1 MLRGMVGKEQTE
13 DLMSPASSWL
23 FIKTKGNLHLAHGI
37 EGLRYEAERLTG
49 PD

>member
-1 MLRGMVGKEQTE
+1 MMGKELTE

-23 FIKTKGNLHLAHGI
+23 FSKTKGRLHIAHGI
-37 EGLRYEAERLTG
+37 EGLRYEAEKLTG